1 MTSCLL
7 SRTFKHGVILN
18 GKNLPLETKLSK
30 FFSLLSGY
38 NFILIFFSWQE
49 VWKLR
54 YLSKL
59 QTLILSGNPLLDL
72 FFQDHDLD
80 PNCACFC
87 HHDDNELAGDDN
99 TNTDSCETDIND
111 VTVAVLD
118 TGETNFDWIQTQDK
132 NGNES
137 SEDEVIEGWCQKIL
151 DEVISELIQERYS
164 ALKNQNYR
172 NSDENDKNNEKTN
185 IEFCPK
191 AGKDA
196 AKCDTVQN
204 INNRSRNTRN
214 KLENL
219 MAGSYFCMTSHIEE
233 SNKRNNSE
241 SSDKRSNSESSDRR
255 TNSESSQCEC
265 FCNRDDLP
273 NSGFSFLETL
283 CVSETNIGKWKH
295 LTALNAFPSLK
306 SLRIKVYLSL
316 NNIFLTINHIHIHV
330 QSNLVTSIKGPPVLS
345 SYLFKV
351 P

>member
-7 SRTFKHGVILN
+7 TRTFKHGVIRN
-18 GKNLPLETKLSK
+18 GKNLLLETKLSK
-30 FFSLLSGY
+30 YFSLLSGY

-196 AKCDTVQN
+196 AKCDPAQN

-273 NSGFSFLETL
+273 NSGFPFLETL

-316 NNIFLTINHIHIHV
+316 NDIFLTINHIHI
-330 QSNLVTSIKGPPVLS
+330 Q
-345 SYLFKV
+345 
-351 P
+351 